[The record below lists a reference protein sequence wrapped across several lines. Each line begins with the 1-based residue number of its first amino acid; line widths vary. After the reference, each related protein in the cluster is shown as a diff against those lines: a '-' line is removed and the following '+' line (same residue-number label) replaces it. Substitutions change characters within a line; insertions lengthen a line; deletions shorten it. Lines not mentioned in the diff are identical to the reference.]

1 MSFGSIARCR
11 MLRGRARLL
20 GFAVCLAS
28 VAFAIPGTS
37 AAQSLV
43 DALSA
48 AYETNPDLL
57 GARAELRSVNEEVPQ
72 ALGGWRPSVE
82 VTGSVGYDYSS
93 LTEPPAPRVDEH
105 LYPRKGEIEVTQPL
119 FDAQIGPGVEGAEA
133 LVQAQ
138 RAALASVEQK
148 VLLAAAK
155 AYLEVAANQRTLEL
169 RREIES
175 ALENE
180 IETVERRLRIN
191 EATRSDL
198 DQALS
203 RLAGAQSDTAQALA
217 ELNQS
222 LKAFSLVTEL
232 EAGRLSV
239 PPSLQGLPET
249 LTMGLV
255 SALNRPLSR
264 VKYANFIQTDAAIN
278 PGNSGGPLLDVHG
291 RVIGINTAI
300 YSTSG
305 GSQGV
310 GFAIPI
316 NEARR
321 IADQLMDTGE
331 IRRGFI
337 GIVMSNLTPEMAEH
351 LGTRGLNGAVVTQI
365 LDESPAK
372 GKLRVNDA
380 IVGLNDV
387 PLRDSLDL
395 RNTVASMRPGDRI
408 KLSIVRNGR
417 QEEVSL
423 RLSERPDEKARR
435 EAKQEDKK
443 EPEKPVEEE
452 VDLLGFS
459 VRPIDEKAREE
470 IGFEVDKGLLITNVK
485 ARSNAQMEG
494 IEPGMVILQVNQE
507 AVGSLD
513 ELEKALDKGR
523 DRATVLLLI
532 RTGRGDQLILLGKS
546 KD

>member
-1 MSFGSIARCR
+1 MSRFALTACLIVALVVGHIA
-11 MLRGRARLL
+11 A
-20 GFAVCLAS
+20 
-28 VAFAIPGTS
+28 PGI
-37 AAQSLV
+37 V
-43 DALSA
+43 
-48 AYETNPDLL
+48 
-57 GARAELRSVNEEVPQ
+57 RAEL
-72 ALGGWRPSVE
+72 PSPNL
-82 VTGSVGYDYSS
+82 SAIS
-93 LTEPPAPRVDEH
+93 DE
-105 LYPRKGEIEVTQPL
+105 I
-119 FDAQIGPGVEGAEA
+119 AQIADKSSPAVVSIISTKIRKRSMINPYDRLFGVPSQPRQGTQMQMGMGSGFIIDSSGIILTNNHVVAD
-133 LVQAQ
+133 VDD
-138 RAALASVEQK
+138 
-148 VLLAAAK
+148 
-155 AYLEVAANQRTLEL
+155 LEVHLNDGRTMKAEVIGTDPDSEVALIKIDAKELPILEMGDSSKMKVGN
-169 RREIES
+169 IVFAIGS
-175 ALENE
+175 
-180 IETVERRLRIN
+180 
-191 EATRSDL
+191 
-198 DQALS
+198 
-203 RLAGAQSDTAQALA
+203 
-217 ELNQS
+217 
-222 LKAFSLVTEL
+222 
-232 EAGRLSV
+232 
-239 PPSLQGLPET
+239 PQGLPET

-351 LGTRGLNGAVVTQI
+351 LGTKGMNGAVVTQI

-387 PLRDSLDL
+387 PLRDSMDL
-395 RNTVASMRPGDRI
+395 RNTVASMNPGDRI
-408 KLSIVRNGR
+408 KLDVVRNGR
-417 QEEVSL
+417 QEEINL
-423 RLSERPDEKARR
+423 RLIERPDEKARH
-435 EAKQEDKK
+435 EAKEQEKE

-452 VDLLGFS
+452 VDTLGFS
-459 VRPIDEKAREE
+459 VRPIDEKVREE

-494 IEPGMVILQVNQE
+494 IEPGMVVLQVNQKK
-507 AVGSLD
+507 VGSIGDLRD
-513 ELEKALDKGR
+513 ALREGR

-532 RTGRGDQLILLGKS
+532 RTARGDQLILLGKS
-546 KD
+546 NN

>member
-1 MSFGSIARCR
+1 MLYRKVLNVMNTKLTNIFCVDISKREGRILYRFALTACLIVALCMGHIVTPGTVMAELPSPNLSAISDEISKIAEEANPAVVSIISTKIRKQYLVNPYDRFFGVPSQPRERTQMQQGMGSGFIIDPSGIILTNNHVVADVDD
-11 MLRGRARLL
+11 LEVHLNDGRTMKAEVI
-20 GFAVCLAS
+20 GTDPDS
-28 VAFAIPGTS
+28 EVALIKIDAENLPILEMGDSSKIKVGNIVFAI
-37 AAQSLV
+37 
-43 DALSA
+43 
-48 AYETNPDLL
+48 
-57 GARAELRSVNEEVPQ
+57 
-72 ALGGWRPSVE
+72 
-82 VTGSVGYDYSS
+82 GS
-93 LTEPPAPRVDEH
+93 P
-105 LYPRKGEIEVTQPL
+105 
-119 FDAQIGPGVEGAEA
+119 
-133 LVQAQ
+133 
-138 RAALASVEQK
+138 
-148 VLLAAAK
+148 
-155 AYLEVAANQRTLEL
+155 
-169 RREIES
+169 
-175 ALENE
+175 
-180 IETVERRLRIN
+180 
-191 EATRSDL
+191 
-198 DQALS
+198 
-203 RLAGAQSDTAQALA
+203 
-217 ELNQS
+217 
-222 LKAFSLVTEL
+222 
-232 EAGRLSV
+232 
-239 PPSLQGLPET
+239 QGLPET